1 MVLQKQDSDD
11 AKKLDALVEDG
22 KDDVIEESAWFTY
35 DKSWENIQEDADGNL
50 VLSTKKQQRRKRKLV
65 LETVQNVERGLL
77 RFLYIIIDQ
86 SRSTEM
92 NDFKP
97 QRKVFVEHLLEV
109 FLREFFQE
117 NPLSQVGLIIGHNG
131 IADKISS
138 LGGNPQLQIEKLQ
151 ADREFVDKGGSF
163 SLQNT
168 LEVARTGLVSIPRYG
183 SKEILVIMSSMSTTD
198 PGDLMKTI
206 QSIKNAKMKVDIIG
220 LGAELYICRT
230 LAKRTGGSYHIPTDE
245 NHFKELLMSHIP
257 PKPLSKSQKVERH
270 WVHMGFPM
278 KRTAPYPT
286 LCGCHKLFRYTGYKC
301 PRCTTLCCDL
311 PTACKT
317 CGLTL
322 ISSPHLAKSYHHLF
336 PVPMYVEMEVAN
348 TTIKCFG
355 CFELVDPD
363 TALLL
368 KCPKCE
374 NQFCSDCDLFAHNV
388 LRVCPGCL
396 SSKKL

>member
-1 MVLQKQDSDD
+1 MVLEKKGADD
-11 AKKLDALVEDG
+11 VEKLEALVEDG
-22 KDDVIEESAWFTY
+22 KDDVVEESAWFTY
-35 DKSWENIQEDADGNL
+35 DKSWENIQEDANGNL
-50 VLSTKKQQRRKRKLV
+50 VLCNKKQQRKKRKLV
-65 LETVQNVERGLL
+65 LETVHHVERGLL

-97 QRKVFVEHLLEV
+97 QRKVFVDHLLEI
-109 FLREFFQE
+109 FLREFFLE
-117 NPLSQVGLIIGHNG
+117 NPLSQVGLILGHNG

-168 LEVARTGLVSIPRYG
+168 LEVARSSLISIPRYG

-198 PGDLMKTI
+198 PGDILKTI
-206 QSIKNAKMKVDIIG
+206 QGIKDAKIKVDMIG
-220 LGAELYICRT
+220 LGAEVHICRT
-230 LAKRTGGSYHIPTDE
+230 LAKKTGGSYHIPTDE
-245 NHFKELLMSHIP
+245 NHFKDLLMSHIP

-270 WVHMGFPM
+270 WVHMGFPI
-278 KRTAPYPT
+278 KRTMPYPT
-286 LCGCHKLFRYTGYKC
+286 LCGCHKVFRYTGYDC

-336 PVPMYVEMEVAN
+336 PVPMYQEMEAAN
-348 TTIKCFG
+348 TTFKCFG
-355 CFELVDPD
+355 CFEPVNPE
-363 TALLL
+363 TTLLL
-368 KCPKCE
+368 KCPNCE
-374 NQFCSDCDLFAHNV
+374 HKFCTRCDLFAHNV
-388 LRVCPGCL
+388 LRACPGCL
-396 SSKKL
+396 SSK